1 MGASI
6 DCKNKVDYAAT
17 GDSQEAAHGPEV
29 DGLVV
34 ALARDGLRRQVLRGA
49 AHREALELL
58 LVRRGTAP
66 PAAAEEAHA
75 HRALLLL
82 ELWDPAAA
90 AAAPRGGNEGDVLA
104 EPEVDELKVARAVE
118 GDVLGLQVTV
128 RHPEGVHVLQR
139 RRDAHEVESGV
150 RRLEAPGGG
159 AWQSIAELGHL
170 RLLFGVSVD
179 TWMI

>member
-82 ELWDPAAA
+82 ELILP
-90 AAAPRGGNEGDVLA
+90 PR
-104 EPEVDELKVARAVE
+104 
-118 GDVLGLQVTV
+118 LQHRYPNLNPLYPKLPVI
-128 RHPEGVHVLQR
+128 QN
-139 RRDAHEVESGV
+139 
-150 RRLEAPGGG
+150 
-159 AWQSIAELGHL
+159 
-170 RLLFGVSVD
+170 
-179 TWMI
+179 